1 MPQVRRN
8 LGLPSGHKIFHFP
21 FYYRCNRWR
30 WSFPM
35 IATLLA
41 ISIVLLVV
49 IVFAY
54 FRWPQHVA
62 VLLIGLNRKLSRLSL
77 AQVAVGP
84 HTVHYL
90 QGGTGPSVVLLHG
103 IFAEKDHWVDFAR
116 PLTGSYQ
123 VFAPDLPGFGES
135 GRFADQEYH
144 YEAQVER
151 LRQWMDALGL
161 TQVHLGGSS
170 MGGTLSA
177 LFAVRYP
184 QRVLS
189 VAFIGAPHGLKT
201 PRASTM
207 DRQIEEGLCPLIVR
221 SPAEFQQMFDFLF
234 ARRPFLPAP
243 IVKVAMA
250 DAIANADSNVRLW
263 QAQLQDRFLLDAT
276 LSQVTAPSL
285 ALWGAQDKLFDA
297 SGVEVIRTLQPMAQ
311 VEVLEGV
318 GHLPMMEAPARTARR
333 YRDFLG

>member
-1 MPQVRRN
+1 
-8 LGLPSGHKIFHFP
+8 
-21 FYYRCNRWR
+21 
-30 WSFPM
+30 M
-35 IATLLA
+35 IASLLV
-41 ISIVLLVV
+41 ISIVVLAAM
-49 IVFAY
+49 VFAY
-54 FRWPQHVA
+54 FRRPQPVA
-62 VLLIGLNRKLSRLSL
+62 AFLIGLNRKISGLAL

-84 HTVHYL
+84 HTVRYL
-90 QGGTGPSVVLLHG
+90 QGGTGPHVVLLHG

-144 YEAQVER
+144 YDAQVER

-161 TQVHLGGSS
+161 AQVHLGGSS
-170 MGGTLSA
+170 MGGTLAA

-207 DRQIEEGLCPLIVR
+207 DRQIDEGLCPLIVR
-221 SPAEFQQMFDFLF
+221 TPAEFQQMFDFLF

-243 IVKVAMA
+243 IVKVAMEE
-250 DAIANADSNVRLW
+250 AIANADSNVRLW

-276 LSQVTAPSL
+276 LSQVTAPCL

-297 SGVEVIRTLQPMAQ
+297 SGIEVIRTLQPTAH

-318 GHLPMMEAPARTARR
+318 GHLPMMEAPAHTARR
-333 YRDFLG
+333 YRDFLKLLLNR